1 MRSIREWDRRAKL
14 KHEYE
19 KRRLAS
25 RYALKQVCIELV
37 VITLCATGIVA
48 IIYLMGQS
56 GVLQ

>member
-1 MRSIREWDRRAKL
+1 MRSVREWNRRAKL
-14 KHEYE
+14 KHEHE
-19 KRRLAS
+19 RRRLAS

-37 VITLCATGIVA
+37 VITLCAIGIVT